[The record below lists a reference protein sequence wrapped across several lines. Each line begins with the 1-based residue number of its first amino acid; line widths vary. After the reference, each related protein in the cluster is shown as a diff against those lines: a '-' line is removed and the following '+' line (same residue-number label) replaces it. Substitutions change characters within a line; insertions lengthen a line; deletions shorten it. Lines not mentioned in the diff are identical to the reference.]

1 MTDKEKIRRLTVML
15 EHVQLVNE
23 IMFQLHGFRVLQ
35 KENAHITKVLN
46 ITKEKTNENQ
56 IPEN

>member
-23 IMFQLHGFRVLQ
+23 IMFQLHGFKVLQ

-46 ITKEKTNENQ
+46 IVKENTNENQ
-56 IPEN
+56 I